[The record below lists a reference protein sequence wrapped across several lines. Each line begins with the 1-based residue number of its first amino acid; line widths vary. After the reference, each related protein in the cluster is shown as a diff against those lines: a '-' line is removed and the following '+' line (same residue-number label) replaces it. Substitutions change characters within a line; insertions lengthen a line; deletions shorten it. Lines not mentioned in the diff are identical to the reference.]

1 VSPSCLACLAMM
13 VSLVSLVI
21 AILFTSLGGV
31 SGNPV
36 AGWLPVTEKTVAQG

>member
-1 VSPSCLACLAMM
+1 M

-21 AILFTSLGGV
+21 AILFTSLWGV

-36 AGWLPVTEKTVAQG
+36 RGWRPVTEKAVALG